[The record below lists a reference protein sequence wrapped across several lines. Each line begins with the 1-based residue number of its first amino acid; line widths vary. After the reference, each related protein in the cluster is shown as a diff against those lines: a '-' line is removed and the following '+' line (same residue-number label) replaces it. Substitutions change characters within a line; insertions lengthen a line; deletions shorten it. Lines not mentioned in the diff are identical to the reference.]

1 MVCLRDE
8 TVDGGLEIDHASED
22 TALRLD
28 ESCRIS
34 IGRIRT
40 VAYGDLV
47 RYNHRVL
54 SGSGFSAGSS
64 PPAIG

>member
-28 ESCRIS
+28 ESCRIM
-34 IGRIRT
+34 
-40 VAYGDLV
+40 
-47 RYNHRVL
+47 
-54 SGSGFSAGSS
+54 SS
-64 PPAIG
+64 L